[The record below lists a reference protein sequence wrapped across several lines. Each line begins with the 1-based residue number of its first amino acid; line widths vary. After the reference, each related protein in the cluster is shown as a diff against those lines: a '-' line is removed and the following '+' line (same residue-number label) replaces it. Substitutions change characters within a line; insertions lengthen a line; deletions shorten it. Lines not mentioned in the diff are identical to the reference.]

1 MSLEINDLYRFEG
14 FEVDPANRTLT
25 GGGKPISIP
34 ARAFD
39 LLLFMAGNS
48 QRLLTKEEL
57 MQAVWGNAAVEEG
70 NLTQSVFLL
79 RKALSANPP
88 TDRPLIVTVP
98 GHGYRFAARVEQVD
112 GSRDRTHLKV
122 EVAEKPRTKWSR
134 VASNRWFLAGAAVI
148 AMASVALLLGI
159 SRRQATGA
167 MPVPHPVTTNSAEDP
182 VIAASLSP
190 DGRYLAYADDRF
202 ITLRTLRT
210 AETRAIPVGAGVRPM
225 KVAWYPDGTRLLVG
239 ERANDASSIRVFS
252 ILSGKLS
259 LLREDA
265 ASPLASPD
273 GNRVFCADGTYRE
286 LWLMDANGEN
296 PRRILTAL
304 PPEHVYPLFWSPDGM
319 RVWFAR
325 VHWDK
330 NADLITL
337 ETRDLN
343 GARGTVVLSDNRTSA
358 FCLLPP
364 GRLIYAVVEA
374 ASQKFTNLWEMAV
387 DPAEGRPRGPA
398 RRLTNWANFSISGLS
413 ATADGR
419 HVALTNGTWQ
429 ADVYVG
435 DLRAGGAELAN
446 PRRLTLDQS
455 DALPAF
461 WTPDDRA
468 VVFESNRNGRSQIFR
483 QRLDQT
489 VPELLSMDSEE
500 DQCPRFGGEW
510 IYFFSLPLG
519 RRLASDEPNHI
530 RRIPMAGGA
539 SSEVLAGVGID
550 MSCAARRPDTCV
562 VSRLTGK
569 TLAFYRFDPA
579 RGPGAEI
586 GRMEFDSPSRPDW
599 EVSPDGSEVAAVD
612 SRGQGNRIR
621 RIPLGG
627 GHSSEVELPGRKGLA
642 NLFWAADG
650 KGWFVASQAPTGEY
664 LLHVNPQGDCQV
676 LFEQPDAGRVTWG
689 IPSYDGKQL
698 AWLRWISSKNVWMID
713 GF

>member
-1 MSLEINDLYRFEG
+1 MSLEINHLYRFEG

-34 ARAFD
+34 SRAFD
-39 LLLFMAGNS
+39 VLLYMAGNS

-57 MQAVWGNAAVEEG
+57 MKAVWGNSAVEEG

-88 TDRPLIVTVP
+88 TDHSLIVTVS
-98 GHGYRFAARVEQVD
+98 GRGYRFAAPVEQIA
-112 GSRDRTHLKV
+112 SPRDQTHLSAGTAEEPRGKRWRLV
-122 EVAEKPRTKWSR
+122 GVGAIAVAIT
-134 VASNRWFLAGAAVI
+134 
-148 AMASVALLLGI
+148 ALILLPGLM
-159 SRRQATGA
+159 RRQASGA
-167 MPVPHPVTTNSAEDP
+167 VPTPHPVTTNSVEDS

-190 DGRYLAYADDRF
+190 DGRYLAYTDAQS

-210 AETRAIPVGAGVRPM
+210 AETRSIPVGTGVRPM
-225 KVAWYPDGTRLLVG
+225 KVAWYPDATKLLVG
-239 ERANDASSIRVFS
+239 ERVNDASTIRVFS

-304 PPEHVYPLFWSPDGM
+304 APDHVYPLFWSPDGM

-330 NADLITL
+330 NVDIITL

-343 GARGTVVLSDNRTSA
+343 GARGTVMLSDNRTSA
-358 FCLLPP
+358 FCLLPA

-374 ASQKFTNLWEMAV
+374 ASQKFTNLWEMPV
-387 DPAEGRPRGPA
+387 DPAAGTPRGPA

-429 ADVYVG
+429 ADVCVG
-435 DLRAGGAELAN
+435 DLRAGGTELTT

-468 VVFESNRNGRSQIFR
+468 VVFESDRNGRSQIFR

-500 DQCPRFGGEW
+500 DQCPKFGGEW

-519 RRLASDEPNHI
+519 VRLASNESNRI
-530 RRIPMAGGA
+530 RRIPIGGGA
-539 SSEVLAGVGID
+539 SSEALTGVGID
-550 MSCAARRPDTCV
+550 ISCAARRPGTCA

-569 TLAFYRFDPA
+569 TLAFYHFDPA
-579 RGPGAEI
+579 RGQGSEI
-586 GRMEFDSPSRPDW
+586 GQMEFDSPSRPDW
-599 EVSPDGSEVAAVD
+599 GVSPDGLEIAAVD

-621 RIPLGG
+621 RIPLDGG
-627 GHSSEVELPGRKGLA
+627 SVSEVALPGRKGLA

-650 KGWFVASQAPTGEY
+650 KGWFVASLAPTGEY
-664 LLHVNPQGDCQV
+664 LLHVNPQGDSQV

-689 IPSYDGKQL
+689 IPSHSGKQL
-698 AWLRWISSKNVWMID
+698 ALLRWISSKNIWMID